1 MDYYKMLIDMIEKSG
16 LTLQEIANR
25 CEVEHGVKINRSYI
39 SKLQTRK
46 QAPASDEVNVAL
58 AKVCGG
64 DVEKFRYEGYIEKA
78 PDFIKDFI
86 QEVSIVLKE
95 MSMVTLKKHFP
106 EKLLEKSI
114 TEIDNRSALDI
125 LEISKKYLAEIKN
138 GVQDLFDPELMLSFV
153 GFEMKDDSMEPVI
166 PKGSIVNIDY
176 RKVINNGD
184 IVFVSLVESNEEN
197 YLIRRAINLGDKVM
211 LISEKSH
218 YEAQEIEKK
227 AIKHMWK
234 VTATRI
240 EF

>member
-25 CEVEHGVKINRSYI
+25 CEDEHGVKINRSYI

-86 QEVSIVLKE
+86 QDVSVTLKE
-95 MSMVTLKKHFP
+95 MFIFTLKSYFP
-106 EKLLEKSI
+106 EEQLKKSI
-114 TEIDNRSALDI
+114 NEIDNRSALDI
-125 LEISKKYLAEIKN
+125 LETSKKYLYDAKKE
-138 GVQDLFDPELMLSFV
+138 VPDLSNPELMLSLV

-176 RKVINNGD
+176 RKMINNGD
-184 IVFVSLVESNEEN
+184 IVLVSLVEGSEED

-211 LISEKSH
+211 LISEKSN
-218 YEAQEIEKK
+218 YEALEIEKK
-227 AIKHMWK
+227 AIKHIWK
-234 VTATRI
+234 VTATRV

>member
-1 MDYYKMLIDMIEKSG
+1 MLIDMIEKSG

-25 CEVEHGVKINRSYI
+25 CEAEYGVKINRSYI

-78 PDFIKDFI
+78 PDFIKDYI
-86 QEVSIVLKE
+86 QDVSGTLKE
-95 MSMVTLKKHFP
+95 MTIFTLKSYFP
-106 EKLLEKSI
+106 EDLLEKSLFQ
-114 TEIDNRSALDI
+114 IDNRSAQDI
-125 LEISKKYLAEIKN
+125 LELSKKYLNDAKK
-138 GVQDLFDPELMLSFV
+138 GFPSLSKPELMLSLM

-176 RKVINNGD
+176 RKEINNGD
-184 IVFVSLVESNEEN
+184 IVLVSLVDHNEEN
-197 YLIRRAINLGDKVM
+197 YLIRRVVNLGDRIM

-218 YEAQEIEKK
+218 YKAQEIQKHE
-227 AIKHMWK
+227 IKHIWK
-234 VTATRI
+234 VTATKI

>member
-25 CEVEHGVKINRSYI
+25 CEDEYGVKINRSYI

-78 PDFIKDFI
+78 PDFIKEFI
-86 QEVSIVLKE
+86 HNVSMTLKE
-95 MSMVTLKKHFP
+95 MTIFTMKKYFP
-106 EKLLEKSI
+106 EEQLKNAVNKINNNSALEILEK
-114 TEIDNRSALDI
+114 
-125 LEISKKYLAEIKN
+125 SKKYLDDVKKE
-138 GVQDLFDPELMLSFV
+138 VPDLSRPEFLLSLI

-166 PKGSIVNIDY
+166 PKGSIVSIDY
-176 RKVINNGD
+176 RKAINNGD
-184 IVFVSLVESNEEN
+184 IVLVSLAESDEEN
-197 YLIRRAINLGDKVM
+197 YVIRRVINMGDKVM
-211 LISEKSH
+211 LISERSH
-218 YEAQEIEKK
+218 YEAQEIEKM